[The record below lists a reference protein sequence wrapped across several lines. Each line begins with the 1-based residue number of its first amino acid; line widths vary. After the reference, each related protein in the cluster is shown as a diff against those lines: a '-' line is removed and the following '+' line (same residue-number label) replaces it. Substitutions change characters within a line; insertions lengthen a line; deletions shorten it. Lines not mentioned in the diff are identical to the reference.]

1 MKKVYLLLFIVLFS
15 FSALFS
21 RAQESISIS
30 FNYGDIFIHCPDI
43 KPVSGTPVRGFSI
56 NYALPNRVGN
66 EWRKFFN
73 YPNTGYSYNFKSYG
87 NPQVLGNSHSLTAFM
102 QLSFLPRRKYL
113 DFGFKGFAGLGCFT
127 NKYNPVHNPTNQAVS
142 TYLNVSADARFFA
155 KIRVKPVF
163 LEYSYGL
170 NHFSNGL
177 IKAPNLGINVFNN
190 NFLAGIELEE
200 QMLDY
205 KPARED
211 KKPTVKNEYW
221 LLASTG
227 KKQINYKSTVFTFSG
242 ISLSYSRILSK
253 INKLGISLD
262 LSNDPAQ
269 SFEAFHNFHFLPG
282 ISDFDIRFGLSLHHE
297 FMMGNL
303 GFLTTYGYY
312 LKKSEYYT
320 SQRYFKA
327 GFKYYIHDFFGAVLV
342 RAIPLFRA
350 DIFEFGIGF
359 RITG

>member
-1 MKKVYLLLFIVLFS
+1 MNRLYFLLIIIHVSFPTLFS
-15 FSALFS
+15 S
-21 RAQESISIS
+21 AQESISIS
-30 FNYGDIFIHCPDI
+30 YNSGNIFIHTP
-43 KPVSGTPVRGFSI
+43 KLTHFAGTPVRGFSI
-56 NYALPNRVGN
+56 IYAKPNRTGR
-66 EWRKFFN
+66 EWRRFFN
-73 YPNTGYSYNFKSYG
+73 YPNVGWSYNFKTYE
-87 NPQVLGNSHSLTAFM
+87 NPEVLGNSHSLTAFM
-102 QLSFLPRRKYL
+102 QISFLPRRKYF

-127 NKYNPVHNPTNQAVS
+127 NKYDPVFNPTNNAIS
-142 TYLNVSADARFFA
+142 TYLNVSADARLFA
-155 KIRVKPVF
+155 KIRLKPVF
-163 LEYSYGL
+163 FEYSYGL

-190 NFLAGIELEE
+190 NFLLGIELEE

-205 KPARED
+205 KPTREE
-211 KKPTVKNEYW
+211 KRPVIKNEFW

-227 KKQINYKSTVFTFSG
+227 NKQITYKSTVFTFSG
-242 ISLSYSRILSK
+242 ISLSFSRIVSK
-253 INKLGISLD
+253 INKIGISFD

-269 SFEAFHNFHFLPG
+269 SFEAYNKFQLFPG

-303 GFLTTYGYY
+303 GFLTTYGFY
-312 LKKSEYYT
+312 LQESEYYT

-350 DIFEFGIGF
+350 DIFEFGIGY
-359 RITG
+359 RIPG